1 MSITS
6 IGSYDI
12 QALGLISQLGKSS
25 SASSSSEDL
34 FSLLGAQQDSLS
46 ISTQGQ
52 WLART
57 QEDNPF
63 KTDFDELG
71 GLISSGDLEGAQ
83 KAYAAMQEKMSGAQG
98 GEDPLAGDFAAI
110 GTALDSGDLT
120 AAQAAWD
127 TMQSS
132 LASFSAGQPGSSS
145 NPLKNDMD
153 NLAALIESGD
163 LTSAQSLYETI
174 QEHLQAAGQTDS
186 QGTGSSDFSDLLS
199 TLGTALASGDAS
211 AAQTAWTELDE
222 ALQDAGAS
230 SAASGNAQGQS
241 TDLQALLLSM
251 YWQSSAYTNPLTNG

>member
-46 ISTQGQ
+46 ISAQGQ
-52 WLART
+52 WMART
-57 QEDNPF
+57 QENNPF
-63 KTDFDELG
+63 KTDFDNLG
-71 GLISSGDLEGAQ
+71 DLISSGDLEGAQ
-83 KAYAAMQEKMSGAQG
+83 KAYAAMQEKMGGAQG
-98 GEDPLAGDFAAI
+98 SGDSMAEAFAAI

-120 AAQAAWD
+120 AAQDAWD
-127 TMQSS
+127 SMQSS
-132 LASFSAGQPGSSS
+132 LASFGASQPGASA

-163 LTSAQSLYETI
+163 LTSAQTLYETI
-174 QEHLQAAGQTDS
+174 QEHLQATGQTDS
-186 QGTGSSDFSDLLS
+186 QGASTSDFSDLLA
-199 TLGTALASGDAS
+199 TLGTALESGDAS

-230 SAASGNAQGQS
+230 STASANTQGQS

-251 YWQSSAYTNPLTNG
+251 YWQSSAYTNTLTNG